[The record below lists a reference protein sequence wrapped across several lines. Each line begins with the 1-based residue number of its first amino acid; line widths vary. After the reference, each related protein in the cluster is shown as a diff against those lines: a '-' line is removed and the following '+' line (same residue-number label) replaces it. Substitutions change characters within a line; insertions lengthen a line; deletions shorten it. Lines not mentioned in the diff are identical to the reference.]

1 MESRWS
7 PDGVQID
14 LWSPSGVHLDSV
26 GECKVQE
33 FWRKQIGRGA
43 CQIDQMIPAEFQM
56 EFKFHWNGF
65 RNHLEGIL
73 PGMRWNGIVAC

>member
-33 FWRKQIGRGA
+33 ISQKETELTSSFLRFVALSLFSECISSNFLKYVLLYGHWRRTSNTRT
-43 CQIDQMIPAEFQM
+43 FY
-56 EFKFHWNGF
+56 
-65 RNHLEGIL
+65 
-73 PGMRWNGIVAC
+73 